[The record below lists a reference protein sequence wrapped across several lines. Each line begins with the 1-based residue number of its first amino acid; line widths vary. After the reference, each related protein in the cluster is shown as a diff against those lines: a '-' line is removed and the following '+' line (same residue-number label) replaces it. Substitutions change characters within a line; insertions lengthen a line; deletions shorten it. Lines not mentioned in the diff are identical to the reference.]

1 VEQQSIDGQLRAPLL
16 TDSNRWR
23 RAICDFPTRVT
34 FQRID
39 DSFARYGASINAKN
53 KSLVITDDQDKNRK
67 ANFTFERPASDQNDS
82 RRQHGRP
89 HRSHATKANRPQ
101 PVPARQPRLPLDS
114 GVFVQPLA

>member
-23 RAICDFPTRVT
+23 RAIFDFPTRVT

-53 KSLVITDDQDKNRK
+53 KSLVITDDQDKKPTSPSSVRPRIKMTLDGNMDGHTVHMQLKLTDRNQFLLVNRG
-67 ANFTFERPASDQNDS
+67 F
-82 RRQHGRP
+82 
-89 HRSHATKANRPQ
+89 HRIQEYSSNR
-101 PVPARQPRLPLDS
+101 
-114 GVFVQPLA
+114 